1 VRARTLAVTLA
12 AASAL
17 SGGADVQ
24 ILKASGGLP
33 AHIVAK
39 FGEPIG
45 YVEASNGEA
54 IVLDRRAHVVYGINR
69 ARTAVRTLVNVG
81 LEKGAVVAP
90 GALAM
95 ADNDIFAIADA
106 PQGMERIQY
115 FSAAGMHLGGFYT
128 QQKAMPR
135 VTAGSLVLS
144 GVGSLAFT
152 GKTFLIS
159 RPESGALFA
168 ELDNSGAH
176 VRWIGTA
183 RATGQ
188 ERAADL
194 HAALNAGFPLQA
206 PGGGFFFV
214 FATGVPKFHRYDAA
228 GRFLYERH
236 IEGIELD
243 ETIRGLPTTWRARGT
258 GPDAT
263 LPFVPP
269 VIRTAAV
276 SRDGRLW
283 VSLSVPFTYVYG
295 PAGEKERTV
304 QFEGAG
310 VISPATMYFT
320 KDGRLLV
327 TPGCYEF
334 TVNRPE

>member
-1 VRARTLAVTLA
+1 VTVA

-17 SGGADVQ
+17 AGGTDVQ

-39 FGEPIG
+39 FSEPIG

-54 IVLDRRAHVVYGINR
+54 IVLDRRAHILYAVNR

-95 ADNDIFAIADA
+95 AANDIFAIADA

-115 FSAAGMHLGGFYT
+115 FSTAGMHLGGFYT
-128 QQKAMPR
+128 QQRAMPR
-135 VTAGSLVLS
+135 VTAGSIVLS

-168 ELDNSGAH
+168 EVDNSGAH
-176 VRWIGTA
+176 LRWIGTA
-183 RATGQ
+183 RATGH
-188 ERAADL
+188 ERVPDL
-194 HAALNAGFPLQA
+194 HAALNAGFPLAA
-206 PGGGFFFV
+206 PDGGFFYV

-228 GRFLYERH
+228 GRLLYERH
-236 IEGIELD
+236 IEGAELD
-243 ETIRGLPTTWRARGT
+243 ETIRGLPTTWAPRGT

-263 LPFVPP
+263 LPLVPP
-269 VIRTAAV
+269 IIRTAAV
-276 SRDGRLW
+276 SPDGRLW
-283 VSLSVPFTYVYG
+283 VSLAAPFTYVYG
-295 PAGEKERTV
+295 VTGEKERTV

-310 VISPATMYFT
+310 IIAPASMYFT

-327 TPGCYEF
+327 TPGCYDF
-334 TVNRPE
+334 LVK

>member
-1 VRARTLAVTLA
+1 MRARILAVILA
-12 AASAL
+12 ATSAL
-17 SGGADVQ
+17 SGGTDVQ
-24 ILKASGGLP
+24 ILKAGGGLP
-33 AHIVAK
+33 AHVVAK

-54 IVLDRRAHVVYGINR
+54 IVLDRRAHIVYAVNR
-69 ARTAVRTLVNVG
+69 ARTAVRLLVNVG

-95 ADNDIFAIADA
+95 AANDIFAIADA

-115 FSAAGMHLGGFYT
+115 FSEAGMHLGGFYT
-128 QQKAMPR
+128 GQRAMPR
-135 VTAGSLVLS
+135 VTAGSIVLS

-168 ELDNSGAH
+168 EVDNTGAH

-188 ERAADL
+188 ERVPDL
-194 HAALNAGFPLQA
+194 HAALNTGFPLA
-206 PGGGFFFV
+206 TPDGGFFFV

-228 GRFLYERH
+228 GRFMYERH
-236 IEGIELD
+236 IEGAELD
-243 ETIRGLPTTWRARGT
+243 ETIRALPTTWAARGT

-263 LPFVPP
+263 LPLVPP
-269 VIRTAAV
+269 IVRTAAV
-276 SRDGRLW
+276 SPDGRLW
-283 VSLSVPFTYVYG
+283 VSLAVPFTYVYG
-295 PAGEKERTV
+295 LTGEKERTV
-304 QFEGAG
+304 QFQGAG
-310 VISPATMYFT
+310 PLTPATMYFT

-334 TVNRPE
+334 LWK